1 MLPGIGGLGGAGGLL
16 PIYAIMF
23 VINLII
29 QLFSG
34 GLGDIFGMPAA
45 M

>member
-1 MLPGIGGLGGAGGLL
+1 MLPGLGGLGGAGGFL

-34 GLGDIFGMPAA
+34 GLGDIFGMAAA